1 MAVWPLPKPRRK
13 IKRIIPRNL
22 KVVKSKLYKRKS
34 PVKEDSREKFYANRR
49 YCRLIA

>member
-1 MAVWPLPKPRRK
+1 MAARPLPKPRRK

-34 PVKEDSREKFYANRR
+34 PVKEDLYVFICSSWRF
-49 YCRLIA
+49 CRLIA